1 MYMTGNKRLSI
12 WFLFTT
18 VVSIFNICTIRIF
31 ATNWPLYVVT
41 ANAVISLFGLIL
53 HMHMNEILAKSR
65 LIKVLRVLL
74 LIDSVCVF
82 AMIGLS
88 IFIMSSQ
95 YHNPLKP
102 DRAVSSSE
110 EIESAMKET
119 DKAVAV
125 FEAEDLYVFC
135 PNYSNI
141 TFVSGE
147 RPSKSEEAIKLCV
160 AAAFQATY
168 NLRFEEDEVV
178 GWHSINGRLE
188 RGKPEKN
195 LGAFT
200 YTDGKARIW
209 NVDEAEDAIK
219 NAAASGGTGYQ
230 QFIVLYDGEH
240 GGHDSDEFRCY
251 RVLAILNDRV
261 CIIDS
266 KTQMHYG
273 EYISALEK
281 LGVRYAL
288 YCDMGSGW
296 NYSWYRDVD
305 GKAIDIIGSPWP
317 FSHNWLVFE

>member
-1 MYMTGNKRLSI
+1 M
-12 WFLFTT
+12 
-18 VVSIFNICTIRIF
+18 
-31 ATNWPLYVVT
+31 
-41 ANAVISLFGLIL
+41 
-53 HMHMNEILAKSR
+53 
-65 LIKVLRVLL
+65 
-74 LIDSVCVF
+74 
-82 AMIGLS
+82 
-88 IFIMSSQ
+88 
-95 YHNPLKP
+95 
-102 DRAVSSSE
+102 
-110 EIESAMKET
+110 
-119 DKAVAV
+119 
-125 FEAEDLYVFC
+125 
-135 PNYSNI
+135 
-141 TFVSGE
+141 
-147 RPSKSEEAIKLCV
+147 
-160 AAAFQATY
+160 
-168 NLRFEEDEVV
+168 
-178 GWHSINGRLE
+178 
-188 RGKPEKN
+188 
-195 LGAFT
+195 
-200 YTDGKARIW
+200 
-209 NVDEAEDAIK
+209 DEAEDAIK

>member
-1 MYMTGNKRLSI
+1 MTGSKRLSV

-31 ATNWPLYVVT
+31 VTNWPLYVVT
-41 ANAVISLFGLIL
+41 VNAVLSLFGLIL
-53 HMHMNEILAKSR
+53 HLHMNERLAKNK
-65 LIKVLRVLL
+65 LIKVLRILL

-82 AMIGLS
+82 VMIGLS
-88 IFIMSSQ
+88 IFIMNSQ

-102 DRAVSSSE
+102 DRSISSSE
-110 EIESAMKET
+110 EIESAIKET

-125 FEAEDLYVFC
+125 FETEDLYVFC
-135 PNYSNI
+135 PDYSNI
-141 TFVSGE
+141 TLVTGE
-147 RPSKSEEAIKLCV
+147 RPSKNEESIKLCV
-160 AAAFQATY
+160 AAAFQETY
-168 NLRFEEDEVV
+168 HFRFGEDEIV

-200 YTDGKARIW
+200 YVDGKARIW
-209 NVDEAEDAIK
+209 NVKEAEDAIK
-219 NAAASGGTGYQ
+219 EAAAAGGSGYQ

-240 GGHDSDEFRCY
+240 GGHDSDEFRCF
-251 RVLAILNDRV
+251 RVLAILHDRV

-273 EYISALEK
+273 EFISALEK
-281 LGVRYAL
+281 LGIRYAL

-296 NYSWYRDVD
+296 NYSWYRDAD
-305 GKAIDIIGSPWP
+305 GKANDIIGSPWP